1 MLCYKRTYQS
11 HTKKKVMDFKKIN
24 SKSKIGF
31 VIVIIFCMT
40 ILLTF
45 FDLGLNFVYNSEKYD
60 KESNTLSQSQLKKN
74 LPFENEY
81 LGYKKKNPVLPNQGL
96 QVQKPDKKNPEYEE
110 SNKTNVLN
118 NNNKNFDRAKKIEK
132 SKVNNDKKTLPANLK
147 NIVDSVKVFDNPEMT
162 VNFLHEGLKK
172 INSNNNSN
180 FNNVLN
186 LVDHTYDSEKMLKLI
201 IGADW
206 KKLERD
212 KKKELITVFKRYI
225 SKNYLDRFSKI
236 QEISFEDE
244 EKEKISSEVYLIKS
258 NLVINKEIISIDYLL
273 SFNKNSW
280 KIFDVLLDGAISEIA
295 TKKSEFR
302 IFIKE
307 KKIDS
312 LIDALKKFNNQMP
325 S

>member
-1 MLCYKRTYQS
+1 
-11 HTKKKVMDFKKIN
+11 MDFKKIN

-31 VIVIIFCMT
+31 VIVLIFCMT

-60 KESNTLSQSQLKKN
+60 KKSNTLSQSQLKKN

-96 QVQKPDKKNPEYEE
+96 QLQKSDKRNPEYEE
-110 SNKTNVLN
+110 SNKNNVLN
-118 NNNKNFDRAKKIEK
+118 NNNKNFERAKKIEK

-147 NIVDSVKVFDNPEMT
+147 NIVDSVKVFDNPQMT
-162 VNFLHEGLKK
+162 VNFLHEGLKQ

-186 LVDHTYDSEKMLKLI
+186 LINHTYDSEKMLKLI

-244 EKEKISSEVYLIKS
+244 EKEKISSEVFLIKS

>member
-11 HTKKKVMDFKKIN
+11 HTKKKNMDFKKIN

-31 VIVIIFCMT
+31 VIGLIFCMT
-40 ILLTF
+40 ILLTI

-60 KESNTLSQSQLKKN
+60 KKSNTLSQSQLKRN

-81 LGYKKKNPVLPNQGL
+81 LGYEKKIPVLPNQGL
-96 QVQKPDKKNPEYEE
+96 QVQKSDKRNLEYEE
-110 SNKTNVLN
+110 SNKNNVLN
-118 NNNKNFDRAKKIEK
+118 NNNKNFDRVKKIEK
-132 SKVNNDKKTLPANLK
+132 SKVNNEKKILPANLK

-186 LVDHTYDSEKMLKLI
+186 LIDHTYDSEKMLKLI

-244 EKEKISSEVYLIKS
+244 EKEKISSEVFLIKS
-258 NLVINKEIISIDYLL
+258 NLVINEEIISIDYLL

>member
-1 MLCYKRTYQS
+1 
-11 HTKKKVMDFKKIN
+11 MDFKKIS
-24 SKSKIGF
+24 SKSKIRF
-31 VIVIIFCMT
+31 VFALIFLMTVILAFI
-40 ILLTF
+40 
-45 FDLGLNFVYNSEKYD
+45 DLDLNSIGHSEKYH
-60 KESNTLSQSQLKKN
+60 KKSSTSSQSQLKN
-74 LPFENEY
+74 NVPLENEY
-81 LGYKKKNPVLPNQGL
+81 FGYKKKNSVLQNQDPK
-96 QVQKPDKKNPEYEE
+96 VQKSDKRKPVYEK
-110 SNKTNVLN
+110 SNKNNVLN
-118 NNNKNFDRAKKIEK
+118 NNTKNFDRAKKIEK
-132 SKVNNDKKTLPANLK
+132 SKLNDDKKTSPLNFK
-147 NIVDSVKVFDNPEMT
+147 NKGESFKVFDNPEMT

-186 LVDHTYDSEKMLKLI
+186 LVDHTYNSEKMLKLI

-206 KKLERD
+206 KKLESN
-212 KKKELITVFKRYI
+212 KKKELIMVFNRYI
-225 SKNYLDRFSKI
+225 SKNYLNRFSKI

-244 EKEKISSEVYLIKS
+244 EKEKISSEVFLVKS
-258 NLVINKEIISIDYLL
+258 NFVINKEIISIDYLL
-273 SFNKNSW
+273 SLNKNSW
-280 KIFDVLLDGAISEIA
+280 KIFDVLLDGSISEIA

>member
-1 MLCYKRTYQS
+1 
-11 HTKKKVMDFKKIN
+11 MDFKKIN
-24 SKSKIGF
+24 SKSKIRF
-31 VIVIIFCMT
+31 VFVLIFLMTVILAF
-40 ILLTF
+40 L
-45 FDLGLNFVYNSEKYD
+45 DLDLNYIGHSEKYD
-60 KESNTLSQSQLKKN
+60 KKPNSLSQSQLKNN
-74 LPFENEY
+74 LPLENKY
-81 LGYKKKNPVLPNQGL
+81 LGYEKKNPVLQNQDL
-96 QVQKPDKKNPEYEE
+96 EVQKSDKRNHVYEK
-110 SNKTNVLN
+110 SNKNNLLN
-118 NNNKNFDRAKKIEK
+118 DNTKNFDRAKKIEK
-132 SKVNNDKKTLPANLK
+132 SKFNDDKKTTPLNLK
-147 NIVDSVKVFDNPEMT
+147 NKGGSFKVFDNPEMT

-172 INSNNNSN
+172 INSNNDSN

-186 LVDHTYDSEKMLKLI
+186 LIDHTYDSEKMLKLI

-206 KKLERD
+206 KKLESN
-212 KKKELITVFKRYI
+212 KKKELIMVFKKYI
-225 SKNYLDRFSKI
+225 SKNYLNRFSKI

-244 EKEKISSEVYLIKS
+244 EKEKISSEVFLVKS
-258 NLVINKEIISIDYLL
+258 NFVINKEIISIDYLL

-280 KIFDVLLDGAISEIA
+280 KIFDVLLDGSISEIA